1 MHIAPIN
8 QTSQIVNCIIID
20 DETAARTIV
29 THLCSQVNDLNI
41 IDEFPNALQ
50 AMKFLN
56 KNEIDLI
63 FLDIHMPDFTGFDFI
78 ETLKNPP
85 KIVLTTS
92 DRNFAIEA
100 FEYDCIVDY
109 LVKPITLPRFMKA
122 MQKVQSFKVPPAPQQ
137 FASEAVSKSDSSTD
151 KEMYVNIDRRLI
163 KIEFDK
169 IYLIEAK
176 GDYILI
182 KTEGQN
188 YTVHSTLK
196 KIEDKLSDSLFLKVH
211 RSYII
216 NIKKII
222 DIEDNSVLIARDV
235 VPISRSNR
243 PELMKRLNLL

>member
-1 MHIAPIN
+1 M
-8 QTSQIVNCIIID
+8 NCIIVD
-20 DETAARTIV
+20 DEMAARTIV
-29 THLCSQVNDLNI
+29 AHLCEQVEDLHVI
-41 IDEFPNALQ
+41 EEFPNAMQ
-50 AMKFLN
+50 AIKFLN

-78 ETLKNPP
+78 DTLKNPP

-122 MQKVQSFKVPPAPQQ
+122 MTKVQSFKTPVASKAVPSAAPQSD
-137 FASEAVSKSDSSTD
+137 ASTE

-182 KTEGQN
+182 KTDDKS

-196 KIEDKLSDSLFLKVH
+196 KIEEKLPDSLFLKVH

-216 NIKKII
+216 NFKRII
-222 DIEDNSVLIARDV
+222 DIEDNSVLIERDV

-243 PELMKRLNLL
+243 PELMRRLNLL

>member
-1 MHIAPIN
+1 ML
-8 QTSQIVNCIIID
+8 NCIIVD

-29 THLCSQVNDLNI
+29 SHLCSQVDNLNV
-41 IDEFPNALQ
+41 IDQFPNALQ

-100 FEYDCIVDY
+100 FEYDCIIDY
-109 LVKPITLPRFMKA
+109 LVKPITLPRFTKA
-122 MQKVQSFKVPPAPQQ
+122 MSKVKNFKEPTPKV
-137 FASEAVSKSDSSTD
+137 ASTPLVTQKSDASTD

-163 KIEFDK
+163 KIVFDT

-182 KTEGQN
+182 KTEGKN

-196 KIEDKLSDSLFLKVH
+196 KIEDKLPDNLFLKVH

-216 NIKKII
+216 NIKKIV